1 MPHYLR
7 ETEGNMGKKKD
18 EEAAV
23 TGEGQHDFRTS
34 DGALVDVAEQAPV
47 PRLLDYVF
55 EAAVDANATDIHFDP
70 HEDGMVIR
78 FRIDGMLH
86 DVLNIAPATALA
98 AVSRV
103 KVLANMDI
111 VERRHAQDG
120 RISITVGEHE
130 HDVRVATV
138 PTTMGEKVAVRIM
151 TTRAMFADLSDL
163 GLEPGQMK
171 VMERFIARPYGMI
184 LAAGPVGSGKTTTLY
199 SCLTKINRRSDNV
212 MTIED
217 PVEYRIPGSN
227 QIQVNSKVD
236 FSFAEGLRAMLRQDP
251 DTIMVGEIR
260 DNETA
265 KIAVWAAL
273 TGVLVLSSI
282 HANDAPA
289 TITTLLN
296 FDIPGFLIANGLVG
310 IAAQRLI
317 RKICPNCKEEYKAT
331 EELLK
336 QMGIDVK
343 KYKDAKFYKG
353 KGCSKCFHTGYSGRT
368 GIYEVL
374 EANEEIKDL
383 IFRQT
388 TREVIRQVAIDTGM
402 QSLKVSAF
410 NKVLEGVTTVDE
422 YFRVIYV

>member
-1 MPHYLR
+1 MA
-7 ETEGNMGKKKD
+7 KKKG
-18 EEAAV
+18 EEIAV
-23 TGEGQHDFRTS
+23 TNEGQHDFRTS

-47 PRLLDYVF
+47 PRLLDYIF
-55 EAAVDANATDIHFDP
+55 EAAVDANATDVHFDP

-78 FRIDGMLH
+78 FRIDGFLH
-86 DVLNIAPATALA
+86 DVLNVAPATALA
-98 AVSRV
+98 VVSRI

-120 RISITVGEHE
+120 RIGITVGEVE

-138 PTTMGEKVAVRIM
+138 PTTMGEKAAARIM
-151 TTRAMFADLSDL
+151 TTRTMFTDLGDL
-163 GLEPGQMK
+163 GLEPAQMK
-171 VMERFIARPYGMI
+171 IMDRFIARPYGMI

-199 SCLTKINRRSDNV
+199 SCLMKINRRSDNV

-217 PVEYRIPGSN
+217 PVEYRIQGAN

-236 FSFAEGLRAMLRQDP
+236 FTFAQGLRAMLRQDP

-273 TGVLVLSSI
+273 TGVLMLSTI
-282 HANDAPA
+282 HANDAPS
-289 TITTLLN
+289 TVTTLLN

-310 IAAQRLI
+310 IIAQRLI
-317 RKICPNCKEEYKAT
+317 RKICPHCKEEYKAT
-331 EELLK
+331 DDLLK
-336 QMGIDVK
+336 QMGVDVK
-343 KYKDAKFYKG
+343 KNKDATFHKG
-353 KGCSKCFHTGYSGRT
+353 KGCAECFHTGYAGRT
-368 GIYEVL
+368 GIYEIL

-402 QSLKVSAF
+402 QSLKMSAF
-410 NKVLEGVTTVDE
+410 NKVIGGVTTVEE

>member
-1 MPHYLR
+1 MA
-7 ETEGNMGKKKD
+7 KKK
-18 EEAAV
+18 EEQAV
-23 TGEGQHDFRTS
+23 AMGQERSDFKTS
-34 DGALVDVAEQAPV
+34 DGALIDVAEQAPV

-55 EAAVDANATDIHFDP
+55 EAAVNSNATDIHFDP

-78 FRIDGMLH
+78 YRIDGFLH
-86 DVLNIAPATALA
+86 DVLNVAPATAMALI
-98 AVSRV
+98 SRI

-120 RISITVGEHE
+120 RISVTVGEQE

-138 PTTMGEKVAVRIM
+138 PTTLGEKSAIRIM
-151 TTRAMFADLSDL
+151 TTRATFSQLHEL
-163 GLEPGQMK
+163 GLEPNQMQI
-171 VMERFIARPYGMI
+171 VERFIARPYGMI

-227 QIQVNSKVD
+227 QIQVNTKVD

-282 HANDAPA
+282 HANDAPS
-289 TITTLLN
+289 TVTTLLN
-296 FDIPGFLIANGLVG
+296 FDIPGFLIANSLVG
-310 IAAQRLI
+310 IAAQRLL
-317 RKICPNCKEEYKAT
+317 RKICPKCKEAYKP
-331 EELLK
+331 EEALLK
-336 QMGIDVK
+336 QMGVDVK
-343 KYKDAKFYKG
+343 KHKDATFYKG
-353 KGCSKCFHTGYSGRT
+353 KGCSECFHTGYSGRT
-368 GIYEVL
+368 GIYEIL
-374 EANEEIKDL
+374 ETNDEIKDL

-402 QSLKVSAF
+402 QTLKQSAF
-410 NKVLEGVTTVDE
+410 SKVLAGVTTVEE